1 MKFNSVAV
9 STLFVKI
16 SFKKKPYS
24 DEVVCLR
31 IIAGDTEKLSANTAP
46 IIYDFD
52 TIQVEPSIVKAH
64 IERIRKQNNYAIVQV
79 L

>member
-16 SFKKKPYS
+16 VFKKKPYS

-52 TIQVEPSIVKAH
+52 TIQVEPSIVNAH

>member
-16 SFKKKPYS
+16 VFKKKPYS

-31 IIAGDTEKLSANTAP
+31 ILAGDTEKLSANTAP

>member
-16 SFKKKPYS
+16 VFKKKPYS

>member
-1 MKFNSVAV
+1 MKFNSVAI

-16 SFKKKPYS
+16 VLKKKPYS

-52 TIQVEPSIVKAH
+52 TIQVEPSIVDAH

>member
-16 SFKKKPYS
+16 VFKKKPYS

-52 TIQVEPSIVKAH
+52 TIQVETSIVKAH

>member
-16 SFKKKPYS
+16 VFKKKPYS

-52 TIQVEPSIVKAH
+52 TIQVEPSIVDAH